1 MCNKNHSDHKLNY
14 NRIDYLCPLWRFY
27 VNLKKNPPSAGPIKG
42 GVSIYESLF
51 LIIPAYRNTLKPG
64 EFTDIFITNIG
75 MT

>member
-1 MCNKNHSDHKLNY
+1 ML
-14 NRIDYLCPLWRFY
+14 I
-27 VNLKKNPPSAGPIKG
+27 KKNPPNAGPIKG
-42 GVSIYESLF
+42 GGSIYESLS

>member
-14 NRIDYLCPLWRFY
+14 NLIDYLVLYGVFM
-27 VNLKKNPPSAGPIKG
+27 LIKKTPPNAGPIKG
-42 GVSIYESLF
+42 GGSIYESLS

-64 EFTDIFITNIG
+64 EFTDIFITNIC